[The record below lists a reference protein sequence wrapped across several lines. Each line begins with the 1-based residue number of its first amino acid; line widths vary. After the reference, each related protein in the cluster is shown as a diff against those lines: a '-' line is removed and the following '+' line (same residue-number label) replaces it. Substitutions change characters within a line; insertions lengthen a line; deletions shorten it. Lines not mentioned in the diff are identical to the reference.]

1 MSAPSPDPLHDL
13 IRERMAG
20 LPVTEHDAAQGIPLQ
35 VVGFGPEEVIEATEA
50 LVTTF
55 VTMGQRVRRFEA
67 AFAAWAGCEHA
78 VMVNSGSSANLL
90 LWTSLVAAGRLEAGD
105 EVLVPAVGWSTTLFP
120 VVQAGLTAVM
130 VDVEP
135 ETLCMD
141 PDAAARAAGPR
152 TRAAFPVHTLGAP
165 AQLEPLEQL
174 GLLVAEDACSG
185 YGATVGGRRVGG
197 LGVAGSFSFFFSHQ
211 ITTVEGGMVVTDDPV
226 LADCMRSMRAHGWIR
241 ERSDAA
247 AIAAAHPEIDP
258 RFLFATPGF
267 NLRPTELA
275 AAFGLHQLP
284 RLDGFIQRRRA
295 NHVRWCRRVQD
306 AGLPLRVFPEQPG
319 TEHGGFAFPLQIAA
333 DAPYPR
339 AELMAFLEDRKIA
352 TRPISGSNL
361 ARQPAFAGLP
371 RTRTPSPMPVAD
383 AVHERG
389 FFVGNSHAFGPA
401 HGALLVESLQEYH
414 HG

>member
-1 MSAPSPDPLHDL
+1 MSTDHPDPLHLL

-20 LPVTEHDAAQGIPLQ
+20 LPVTQHDAAKGLPLQ

-50 LVTTF
+50 MVGTF
-55 VTMGQRVRRFEA
+55 VTMGERVRRFEA
-67 AFAAWAGCEHA
+67 DFARWVGRGHA

-90 LWTSLVAAGRLEAGD
+90 LWTSLVALGRLQPGD

-120 VVQAGLTAVM
+120 IVQAGLGAVM
-130 VDVEP
+130 VDVDP
-135 ETLCMD
+135 HTLCMD
-141 PDAAARAAGPR
+141 PAAAERAMGPR
-152 TRAAFPVHTLGAP
+152 TRAAFPVHLLGA
-165 AQLEPLEQL
+165 AAEIEPLHAL

-185 YGATVGGRRVGG
+185 HGAERAG
-197 LGVAGSFSFFFSHQ
+197 LRAGALGTAGCFSFFFSHH
-211 ITTVEGGMVVTDDPV
+211 ITTGEGGIVVTDDGA

-247 AIAAAHPEIDP
+247 ALAAAHPEVDP
-258 RFLFATPGF
+258 RFLFVTPGF

-284 RLDGFIQRRRA
+284 RLDGFVSRRRA
-295 NHVRWCRRVQD
+295 NHRHWCRLVQD
-306 AGLPLRVFPEQPG
+306 AGLPLLVFPEEQG
-319 TEHGGFAFPLQIAA
+319 TTHAGFAFPMQITQ

-339 AELMAFLEDRKIA
+339 AELLAFLEARRIA

-361 ARQPAFAGLP
+361 VRQPAFAGLAP
-371 RTRTPSPMPVAD
+371 TRIPLPLPVAD

-389 FFVGNSHAFGPA
+389 FFVGNSHAFGPD
-401 HGALLVESLQEYH
+401 HGQLLVRALQEFH

>member
-1 MSAPSPDPLHDL
+1 MSSSPDPLHRL

-20 LPVTEHDAAQGIPLQ
+20 LPVMEHDPARGLPLQ

-50 LVTTF
+50 MVGTF
-55 VTMGQRVRRFEA
+55 VTMGARVRRFEA
-67 AFAAWAGCEHA
+67 AFAAWAGCAHA

-90 LWTSLVAAGRLEAGD
+90 AWTGLVASGRLRPGD

-120 VVQAGLTAVM
+120 IVQAGLTAVI

-135 ETLCMD
+135 DTLCMD
-141 PDAAARAAGPR
+141 PEAAARAMGPR

-165 AQLEPLEQL
+165 AQLEPLEAL

-185 YGATVGGRRVGG
+185 YGATIGGRRVGG
-197 LGVAGSFSFFFSHQ
+197 LSELGTFSFFFSHQ
-211 ITTVEGGMVVTDDPV
+211 ITTVEGGMVVTDDPA
-226 LADCMRSMRAHGWIR
+226 LADCMRSLRAHGWIR

-258 RFLFATPGF
+258 RFLFVTPGY
-267 NLRPTELA
+267 NLRPTEMA
-275 AAFGLHQLP
+275 AGFGLHQLE

-295 NHVRWCRRVQD
+295 NHEHWCRLIRD
-306 AGLPLRVFPEQPG
+306 AGLPLQVFPEQPG
-319 TEHGGFAFPLQIAA
+319 TEHGGFAFPMLLAR
-333 DAPYPR
+333 DAPYGR
-339 AELMAFLEDRKIA
+339 AELMAFLESRKIA

-361 ARQPAFAGLP
+361 ARQPAFTSLP
-371 RTRTPSPMPVAD
+371 GTRVPHPLPVSD

-389 FFVGNSHAFGPA
+389 LFVGNSHAFGPQ
-401 HGALLVESLQEYH
+401 HGELLVGALSEFH